1 MGQCLMGQDAKVYRY
16 FYISIF
22 RLIKKT
28 FSSVECGK
36 AGVAINLKIVGG
48 IEAVSRKFIDTN

>member
-1 MGQCLMGQDAKVYRY
+1 MGQDAKVYRY